1 MRSRSVALATASV
14 AALTATLA
22 PASAAEAAQKP
33 KPDVACMQAGIKTLQ
48 SAKLLDDVARNGLP
62 IATAVQLGV
71 APRAGADL
79 SGVPDPL
86 PLSLILADH
95 RAGDRSL
102 FVYPWCS

>member
-22 PASAAEAAQKP
+22 PASAAQAAPKA
-33 KPDVACMQAGIKTLQ
+33 KPDVPCMHAGIKTLQ
-48 SAKLLDDVARNGLP
+48 SAKLLDDVARKGLP

>member
-1 MRSRSVALATASV
+1 MRSRSAALATATV
-14 AALTATLA
+14 AALAATVATAAGAQAA
-22 PASAAEAAQKP
+22 PKA
-33 KPDVACMQAGIKTLQ
+33 KPDVACMHADIKTLQ

-62 IATAVQLGV
+62 IATAVRLGV

-86 PLSLILADH
+86 PLRLILADH